1 MLLWGGAN
9 VLAQAL
15 LNIKKSRLEDEL
27 AKFAAKLR
35 NYAISDQD
43 DSGPW
48 IRIHFPKVF
57 YIASTH
63 GCKILHFVDFLKS
76 VLNILYPHRL
86 SFQFFFSLAISE
98 IQCTGDSNFS
108 RECIWP
114 RCMDRN
120 VRRVLLQF
128 QSGWTR
134 YKPRDEGVDSKVHSD
149 WTLWSGVGSAIPR
162 FTFVNSHFGKF

>member
-1 MLLWGGAN
+1 LCEGTELLIQAIDAIQDDGHIWVLLWGGGN

-15 LNIKKSRLEDEL
+15 LNIKMSRSEDEL

-63 GCKILHFVDFLKS
+63 GCKILHFVEFLKS

-86 SFQFFFSLAISE
+86 SFQF
-98 IQCTGDSNFS
+98 
-108 RECIWP
+108 
-114 RCMDRN
+114 
-120 VRRVLLQF
+120 LL
-128 QSGWTR
+128 SSDI
-134 YKPRDEGVDSKVHSD
+134 RD
-149 WTLWSGVGSAIPR
+149 TMYRGS
-162 FTFVNSHFGKF
+162 